1 MSREPD
7 IDAGTG
13 SEIAE
18 ERAYVASQWQL
29 IWWRFRKH
37 KLAMYAGVVLI
48 FFYLLAIFCE
58 FLSPYNPSEIHS
70 KYTNVPPMGIHLF
83 HTDDD
88 GGLHFSLHT
97 YGLRAIQGASYVRTY
112 ENEPS
117 SIVALG
123 FFVRGETYEFWGL
136 WKTDRHL
143 FGTRDPDAVFFLF
156 GTDELGRDLLSRIFY
171 GARISL
177 SIGLVGVLLSFTVGI
192 VLGGISGYYG
202 GTADL
207 IIQRLIE
214 ILNSIPTLPLWMGL
228 SAALPA
234 HWPIIWVY
242 FGMVTILSL
251 LGWTGT
257 ARVVRGKFLA
267 LREEEFVLAARFSG
281 ASSSRIM
288 FRHMLPSFASHL
300 IASLTLAIPSMIL
313 GETALSFLGIGL
325 RAPAISWGVLLQG
338 AQNVSTLM
346 LRPWLLLPV
355 AFVVVTVLMFNFFG
369 DGLRDAAD
377 PYGKSAG

>member
-97 YGLRAIQGASYVRTY
+97 YGLRPIQRASYVRTY
-112 ENEPS
+112 EIDPS
-117 SIVALG
+117 SIVPLG

-143 FGTRDPDAVFFLF
+143 FGTRDPDTVFFLF

-177 SIGLVGVLLSFTVGI
+177 SIGLVGVVLSFTIGI

-377 PYGKSAG
+377 PYGESAG

>member
-1 MSREPD
+1 MSDQATGEPIEALGVGVPD
-7 IDAGTG
+7 
-13 SEIAE
+13 
-18 ERAYVASQWQL
+18 ERAFVASQWQL

-37 KLAMYAGVVLI
+37 RLAMGAGVVLA
-48 FFYLLAIFCE
+48 FLYMLAVFCE
-58 FLSPYNPSEIHS
+58 FLSPYNPTEIHS
-70 KYTNVPPMGIHLF
+70 KYTNVPPMGIHF
-83 HTDDD
+83 THRDAD
-88 GGLHFSLHT
+88 GLHFGLHT
-97 YGLRAIQGASYVRTY
+97 YGLNASRGASYVRVY
-112 ENEPS
+112 ETDTE
-117 SIVALG
+117 SIVPVG
-123 FFVRGETYEFWGL
+123 FFIRGEEYKFWGL
-136 WKTDRHL
+136 WKTNRHL
-143 FGTRDPDAVFFLF
+143 FGAKSLEQVFFFF
-156 GTDELGRDLLSRIFY
+156 GTDELGRDLFSRILY
-171 GARISL
+171 GSRISL
-177 SIGLVGVLLSFTVGI
+177 SIGLVGVLLSFSFGI

-242 FGMVTILSL
+242 FGMVSILSL

-267 LREEEFVLAARFSG
+267 LREEEFVLAALFSG
-281 ASSSRIM
+281 ASPARIM

-300 IASLTLAIPSMIL
+300 IASLTLAIPGMIL

-338 AQNVSTLM
+338 AQNVSTLV

-377 PYGKSAG
+377 PYGK

>member
-1 MSREPD
+1 MSKEPEV
-7 IDAGTG
+7 IEEVGLEEAGEKTF
-13 SEIAE
+13 
-18 ERAYVASQWQL
+18 VASQWQL

-37 KLAMYAGVVLI
+37 KLAMFAGSMLIVL
-48 FFYLLAIFCE
+48 YLLAIFCE
-58 FLSPYNPSEIHS
+58 FLAPYNPSEIHS
-70 KYTNVPPMGIHLF
+70 KFTGVPPMGIHLT
-83 HTDDD
+83 HRDQD
-88 GGLHFSLHT
+88 GLHISLHT
-97 YGLRAIQGASYVRTY
+97 YGLTGSRGASYVRTY
-112 ENEPS
+112 ETNRD
-117 SIVALG
+117 SIVPLG
-123 FFVRGETYEFWGL
+123 FLVRGESYKFWGL
-136 WKTDRHL
+136 WKTERHL
-143 FGTRDPDAVFFLF
+143 FGTEDPDQVFFLF
-156 GTDELGRDLLSRIFY
+156 GTDELGRDLLSRILY
-171 GARISL
+171 GSRISL
-177 SIGLVGVLLSFTVGI
+177 SIGLVGVLLSFSLGI
-192 VLGGISGYYG
+192 TLGGISGYYG

-207 IIQRLIE
+207 IIQRFIE

-242 FGMVTILSL
+242 FGMVSILSL

-267 LREEEFVLAARFSG
+267 LREEEFVLAAIFSG
-281 ASSSRIM
+281 AKSSRIM

-300 IASLTLAIPSMIL
+300 IASLTLAIPGMIL

-338 AQNVSTLM
+338 SQNVSTLV

-355 AFVVVTVLMFNFFG
+355 AFVMITVLMFNFFG

-377 PYGKSAG
+377 PYGK

>member
-1 MSREPD
+1 MSSEPET
-7 IDAGTG
+7 IDPAGV
-13 SEIAE
+13 IAE
-18 ERAYVASQWQL
+18 EEKTFVASQWQL

-37 KLAMYAGVVLI
+37 KLAIYAGVVL
-48 FFYLLAIFCE
+48 FGLYLLAIFCE
-58 FLSPYNPSEIHS
+58 VLSPYNPYEIHS
-70 KYTNVPPMGIHLF
+70 KFTNVPPMGMHLF
-83 HTDDD
+83 HRDQD
-88 GGLHFSLHT
+88 GLHMSLHT
-97 YGLRAIQGASYVRTY
+97 YGLKPIQGESYVRTY
-112 ENEPS
+112 QTVTS
-117 SIVALG
+117 TIVPLG
-123 FFVRGETYEFWGL
+123 LFVRGEPYKFWGL
-136 WKTDRHL
+136 WTTERHL
-143 FGTRDPDAVFFLF
+143 FGAESPDQVFFFF
-156 GTDELGRDLLSRIFY
+156 GTDELGRDLLSRILY
-171 GARISL
+171 GSRISL
-177 SIGLVGVLLSFTVGI
+177 SIGLVGVFLSFTIGI

-202 GTADL
+202 GMADL
-207 IIQRLIE
+207 IIQRFIE

-242 FGMVTILSL
+242 FGMVSILSL

-281 ASSSRIM
+281 ASSARIM

-300 IASLTLAIPSMIL
+300 IASLTLAIPGMIL

-377 PYGKSAG
+377 PYGK

>member
-1 MSREPD
+1 MSRELEMVEGVD
-7 IDAGTG
+7 
-13 SEIAE
+13 SERAE
-18 ERAYVASQWQL
+18 EMAYVASQWQL

-37 KLAMYAGVVLI
+37 RLAMYAGVALI
-48 FFYLLAIFCE
+48 LLYILAIFCE

-83 HTDDD
+83 HSDAD

-112 ENEPS
+112 EKEPS
-117 SIVALG
+117 TIVPLG
-123 FFVRGETYEFWGL
+123 FFVRGETYKFWGL
-136 WKTDRHL
+136 WETDRHL
-143 FGTRDPDAVFFLF
+143 FGTLDPDAVSFLF
-156 GTDELGRDLLSRIFY
+156 GTDELGRDLLSRILY
-171 GARISL
+171 GSRISL
-177 SIGLVGVLLSFTVGI
+177 SIGLIGVLLSFTVGI

-281 ASSSRIM
+281 ASPSRIM
-288 FRHMLPSFASHL
+288 FRHMLPSFSSHL
-300 IASLTLAIPSMIL
+300 IASITLAIPSMIL

-355 AFVVVTVLMFNFFG
+355 VFVVVTVLMFNFFG

>member
-1 MSREPD
+1 MSREPG
-7 IDAGTG
+7 IIAGAG
-13 SEIAE
+13 SEAAE

-37 KLAMYAGVVLI
+37 RLAMYAGVVL
-48 FFYLLAIFCE
+48 FLFYLLAIFCE

-83 HTDDD
+83 HTDED
-88 GGLHFSLHT
+88 GGLNFSLHT
-97 YGLRAIQGASYVRTY
+97 YGLRAIQEASYVRTY
-112 ENEPS
+112 ESEPS
-117 SIVALG
+117 SIVPLG
-123 FFVRGETYEFWGL
+123 FFVPGETYEFWGQ
-136 WKTDRHL
+136 WKADRHL

-156 GTDELGRDLLSRIFY
+156 GTDELGRDLLSRILY

-177 SIGLVGVLLSFTVGI
+177 SIGLIGVLLSFTIGI

-355 AFVVVTVLMFNFFG
+355 VFVVVTVLMFNFFG

>member
-7 IDAGTG
+7 IVAGAG
-13 SEIAE
+13 SETAE

-83 HTDDD
+83 YTDED

-117 SIVALG
+117 SIVPLG

-143 FGTRDPDAVFFLF
+143 FGTRDPDAAFFLF

-177 SIGLVGVLLSFTVGI
+177 SIGLVGVLLSFTIGI

-300 IASLTLAIPSMIL
+300 IASLTLAIPGMIL

-377 PYGKSAG
+377 PYGNSAG

>member
-1 MSREPD
+1 MEEPVD
-7 IDAGTG
+7 STNVEA
-13 SEIAE
+13 AE
-18 ERAYVASQWQL
+18 EKAFVASQWQL

-37 KLAMYAGVVLI
+37 KLAMYAGVVL
-48 FFYLLAIFCE
+48 FGLYLLAIFCE

-70 KYTNVPPMGIHLF
+70 KYTNVPPMGMHLF
-83 HTDDD
+83 HRDQD
-88 GGLHFSLHT
+88 GLHFSLHT
-97 YGLRAIQGASYVRTY
+97 YGLKPIQGASYVRTY
-112 ENEPS
+112 ETDTS
-117 SIVALG
+117 TIVPLG
-123 FFVRGETYEFWGL
+123 FFVRGESYEFWRL

-143 FGTRDPDAVFFLF
+143 FGAENPDQVFFFF
-156 GTDELGRDLLSRIFY
+156 GTDELGRDLLSRILY
-171 GARISL
+171 GSRISL
-177 SIGLVGVLLSFTVGI
+177 SIGLVGVFLSFTIGI

-202 GTADL
+202 GMADL
-207 IIQRLIE
+207 IIQRFIE

-242 FGMVTILSL
+242 FGMVSILSL

-281 ASSSRIM
+281 ASPSRIM

-300 IASLTLAIPSMIL
+300 IASLTLAIPGMIL

-377 PYGKSAG
+377 PYGK

>member
-117 SIVALG
+117 S
-123 FFVRGETYEFWGL
+123 
-136 WKTDRHL
+136 
-143 FGTRDPDAVFFLF
+143 
-156 GTDELGRDLLSRIFY
+156 S
-171 GARISL
+171 
-177 SIGLVGVLLSFTVGI
+177 
-192 VLGGISGYYG
+192 
-202 GTADL
+202 
-207 IIQRLIE
+207 
-214 ILNSIPTLPLWMGL
+214 
-228 SAALPA
+228 
-234 HWPIIWVY
+234 
-242 FGMVTILSL
+242 
-251 LGWTGT
+251 
-257 ARVVRGKFLA
+257 
-267 LREEEFVLAARFSG
+267 
-281 ASSSRIM
+281 
-288 FRHMLPSFASHL
+288 
-300 IASLTLAIPSMIL
+300 
-313 GETALSFLGIGL
+313 
-325 RAPAISWGVLLQG
+325 
-338 AQNVSTLM
+338 
-346 LRPWLLLPV
+346 
-355 AFVVVTVLMFNFFG
+355 
-369 DGLRDAAD
+369 
-377 PYGKSAG
+377 

>member
-97 YGLRAIQGASYVRTY
+97 YGLRPIQGASYVRTY